1 MTSNEHILAIVDA
14 AEGGEATLD
23 IARDVVSR
31 GGRATVLVLSDPVL
45 TGHLRAFAASENLDV
60 NVAGAIYNDR
70 LIRGYTTRVGGPGT
84 TVTIDEHDSGLRVL
98 SGAAGAGATAV
109 AIPQRLLGDRR
120 WRTAVRRSPLPV
132 VVTPPRAA

>member
-1 MTSNEHILAIVDA
+1 MTTTEHILAIVDA

-31 GGRATVLVLSDPVL
+31 GGRATIVVLSDALL
-45 TGHLRAFAASENLDV
+45 TGYVRAFAASENLDV
-60 NVAGAIYNDR
+60 NVASAIYNDR
-70 LIRGYTTRVGGPGT
+70 LTSGYTARVGKNGT
-84 TVTIDEHDSGLRVL
+84 SVTIDEHDHGLQVVAD
-98 SGAAGAGATAV
+98 AADAGATTV

-120 WRTAVRRSPLPV
+120 WRATVRHSRLPV